1 MNQESLQ
8 KSLENAKTLKELAA
22 LIESLSEHERSLKID
37 GAWSIGMVFSHCAQ
51 SIQYSIIGY
60 PEMKPALFRGTI
72 GSLAFSMFSMRGKM
86 SHGLE
91 EPIPGSGTLSSA
103 ISFDVGKKEL
113 LTAISLFS
121 SANESS
127 LKPHFAYGTLDKVD
141 YDMAHTLHIKNHFE
155 RLVFQN

>member
-22 LIESLSEHERSLKID
+22 LIESLSDKEMSLKID
-37 GAWSIGMVFSHCAQ
+37 GAWSIGMVLSHCAQ
-51 SIQYSIIGY
+51 SIQYSMQGY
-60 PEMKPALFRGTI
+60 PEMKSAFFRGTV
-72 GSLAFSMFSMRGKM
+72 GSLVFSIFSLRGKM

-91 EPIPGSGTLSSA
+91 EPIPGSSNLDSKILFA
-103 ISFDVGKKEL
+103 AGKTEL
-113 LTAISLFS
+113 LNAIQLFS
-121 SANESS
+121 AQNAED
-127 LKPHFAYGTLDKVD
+127 LKPHFAYGALDKVD